1 MIAIP
6 IWATGDGT
14 GLLPGLVTRAVGLG
28 SPMCLALAVRLAA
41 RWLSAVVETEDYT
54 MSCQENFFK
63 QLRERGF
70 RLTPQREM
78 VLSVMHQIEG
88 FATVEEIYEKVETLS
103 SSVDVSTV
111 YRNLELLQDFHLVAS
126 VDPGDGQRRY
136 QLIGVHGAHLHLVC
150 RSCGAVIGA
159 DLEPFRPLISYLKE
173 QHGFEVDLEH
183 MSIPGLCGECHTTH
197 DDAVGRGRMQTSI
210 RTAS

>member
-1 MIAIP
+1 
-6 IWATGDGT
+6 
-14 GLLPGLVTRAVGLG
+14 V
-28 SPMCLALAVRLAA
+28 
-41 RWLSAVVETEDYT
+41 
-54 MSCQENFFK
+54 SCQKEFFK

-88 FATVEEIYEKVETLS
+88 FATVEEIHERVRALS

-126 VDPGDGQRRY
+126 VYPGDGQRRY
-136 QLIGVHGAHLHLVC
+136 QLISVHGEHLHLVC

-183 MSIPGLCGECHTTH
+183 MSIPGLCRTCSSAH
-197 DDAVGRGRMQTSI
+197 DDAVGRGRMQTST
-210 RTAS
+210 RTAD